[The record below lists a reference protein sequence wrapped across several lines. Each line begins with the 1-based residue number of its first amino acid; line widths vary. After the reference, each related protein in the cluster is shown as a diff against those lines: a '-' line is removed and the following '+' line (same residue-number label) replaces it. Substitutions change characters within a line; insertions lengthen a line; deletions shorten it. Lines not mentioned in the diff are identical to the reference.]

1 MFITTEGV
9 EGCGKTTILNM
20 VFKELEK
27 RGYNVLLTREPG
39 GVKISEQIRGIILS
53 KDNTDLDNRSEAL
66 LFAASRRQLLIQK
79 ILPALKEGQIV
90 LCDRYVD
97 SSLAYQG
104 GGKNLGVKEV
114 LKINE
119 FATEKIMPDLTLL
132 FDIDPKLGLTRINSN
147 KDREVN
153 RLDLEQLDFYNRV
166 RDTFLKLAKKYKK
179 RYVIIDASKPV
190 EEVYE
195 QTLKVVLDRINENR

>member
-104 GGKNLGVKEV
+104 GGKHLGVKEV

>member
-9 EGCGKTTILNM
+9 EGCGKTTILHM

-53 KDNTDLDNRSEAL
+53 KENTDLDNRSEAL

-104 GGKNLGVKEV
+104 GGKKLGVKEV

-195 QTLKVVLDRINENR
+195 QTLKVILDRINENR